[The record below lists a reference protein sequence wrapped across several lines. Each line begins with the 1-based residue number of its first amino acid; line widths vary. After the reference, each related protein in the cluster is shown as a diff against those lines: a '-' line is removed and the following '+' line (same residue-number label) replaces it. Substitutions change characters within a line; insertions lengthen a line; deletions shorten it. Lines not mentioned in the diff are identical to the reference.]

1 LQVYSRKS
9 DLEGFL
15 SGIRKKRIRIGF
27 VPTMGALHQ
36 GHIRLVEKSVENN
49 DYTIVSIY
57 VNHLQFNNKSD
68 FDNYPVPREKDIK
81 MLEAAGCDLAFIPE
95 TNDMYPE
102 GYSKVKLEL
111 GLLNNVLEGPL
122 RPGHFDGVVQVVYRL
137 FDYIRPDRAYFGLKD
152 YQQCQVIRLLRNAY
166 FPTITLQF
174 CPTSRT
180 ESGLAMSSRN
190 ERLSAEG
197 KAKAA
202 TLYKVLDTIM
212 RLSRHIE
219 APDALL
225 YGRHMLN
232 EQGIETEYLELAHAD
247 TLLSGKK
254 WFRKDKNV
262 VLVAAYIEQV
272 RLIDNIVF

>member
-1 LQVYSRKS
+1 
-9 DLEGFL
+9 
-15 SGIRKKRIRIGF
+15 
-27 VPTMGALHQ
+27 MGALHQ
-36 GHIRLVEKSVENN
+36 GHIRLVEKSVEEN

-95 TNDMYPE
+95 TKDMYPK
-102 GYSKVKLEL
+102 GYEKVSLNL
-111 GLLNNVLEGPL
+111 GAFNQVLEGPV

-152 YQQCQVIRLLRNAY
+152 YQQCQVIRLLRNAF
-166 FPTITLQF
+166 FPEIALQF
-174 CPTSRT
+174 CSTIRT

-190 ERLSAEG
+190 ERLSADG

-202 TLYKVLDTIM
+202 TLYKVLDTIA

-219 APDALL
+219 ASDALL

-247 TLLSGKK
+247 TLLAGKK
-254 WFRKDKNV
+254 WFRKGKNV